1 MDTFREANYISE
13 IIEESQKNPT
23 IIFKYSNSCITSER
37 LRQTLEKELVEKRLT
52 KPIFLVTV
60 QTNKALSKN
69 VEDYFEIKH
78 ESPQIILVNKGK
90 VVYSKNHHHIKVADL
105 LDSSM

>member
-13 IIEESQKNPT
+13 IIEESQKNPI

-37 LRQTLEKELVEKRLT
+37 LRQTLEKEVAEKRLT

-90 VVYSKNHHHIKVADL
+90 VVDSKNHHHIKVADL